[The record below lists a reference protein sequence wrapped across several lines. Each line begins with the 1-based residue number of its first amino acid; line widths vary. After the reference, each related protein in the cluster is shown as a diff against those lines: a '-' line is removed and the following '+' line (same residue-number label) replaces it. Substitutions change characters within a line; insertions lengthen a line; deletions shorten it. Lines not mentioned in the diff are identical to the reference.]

1 MRIIPGT
8 QSPQQ
13 TPPWQTLLS
22 QAITDPEEL
31 FRLLDLP
38 LDRLPAS
45 LRADREFRL
54 RVPRGFAARMRK
66 GDFNDPLLRQVLP
79 LAAESAQVP
88 GFSHDPLDEL
98 NAMPVP
104 GLLHKYQGRILLTA
118 TGACA
123 VHCRYCFRRHYP
135 YSEANP
141 RRAPDQTFE
150 YVRRH
155 TEINEVILSG
165 GDPLTLT
172 DSRLSE
178 LVAGLETLPHIIR
191 LRIHS
196 RVPVVLPERI
206 DNSLLEWMHRTRLQ
220 VVLVIHANHANEI
233 DTRVSQAMGKL
244 KQAGITLLN
253 QSVLLRGINDDA
265 GTLAELSETLFRAG
279 VIPYY
284 LHQLDCV
291 QGAAHFRVA
300 EDEAINIVNQLR
312 TVVPGYLLPALVREN
327 PGQPSKTPV

>member
-13 TPPWQTLLS
+13 TPLWQTLLS

-38 LDRLPAS
+38 LDSLPAS
-45 LRADREFRL
+45 LKADRDFRL

-66 GDFNDPLLRQVLP
+66 GDFDDPLLRQVLP
-79 LAAESAQVP
+79 LAEESAQVP
-88 GFSHDPLDEL
+88 GFSCDPLDEL

-104 GLLHKYQGRILLTA
+104 GVLHKYQGRILLTA

-123 VHCRYCFRRHYP
+123 IHCRYCFRRHYP

-141 RRAPDQTFE
+141 RRAPDQTFD
-150 YVRRH
+150 YVRQH
-155 TEINEVILSG
+155 TQINEVILSG

-178 LVAGLETLPHIIR
+178 LVSALETLPHVIR

-196 RVPVVLPERI
+196 RIPVVLPERI
-206 DNSLLEWMHRTRLQ
+206 DNSLLEWLHKTRLQ
-220 VVLVIHANHANEI
+220 VVLVIHANHAREI
-233 DTRVSQAMGKL
+233 DTRVRQAMGRL
-244 KQAGITLLN
+244 RQAGATLFN

-265 GTLAELSETLFRAG
+265 RTLADLSETLFRAG
-279 VIPYY
+279 VLPYY
-284 LHQLDCV
+284 LHQLDRV
-291 QGAAHFRVA
+291 QGAAHFSVA
-300 EDEAINIVNQLR
+300 DDEAINIINQLR

>member
-13 TPPWQTLLS
+13 TPLWQTLLS

-38 LDRLPAS
+38 LDSLPAS
-45 LRADREFRL
+45 LKADRDFRL

-66 GDFNDPLLRQVLP
+66 GDFNDPLLRQVVP
-79 LAAESAQVP
+79 LAEESAQVP
-88 GFSHDPLDEL
+88 VFSRDPLDEL

-104 GLLHKYQGRILLTA
+104 GVLHKYQGRILLTA

-123 VHCRYCFRRHYP
+123 IHCRYCFRRHYP

-141 RRAPDQTFE
+141 RRAPDQTFD
-150 YVRRH
+150 YVRQH
-155 TEINEVILSG
+155 TQINEVILSG

-178 LVAGLETLPHIIR
+178 LVSALETLPHVIR

-196 RVPVVLPERI
+196 RIPVVLPERI
-206 DNSLLEWMHRTRLQ
+206 DNSLLEWLHKTRLQ
-220 VVLVIHANHANEI
+220 VVLVIHANHAREI
-233 DTRVSQAMGKL
+233 DTRVRQAMGRL
-244 KQAGITLLN
+244 RQAGATLFN

-265 GTLAELSETLFRAG
+265 RTLADLSETLFRAG
-279 VIPYY
+279 VLPYY
-284 LHQLDCV
+284 LHQLDRV
-291 QGAAHFRVA
+291 QGAAHFSVA
-300 EDEAINIVNQLR
+300 DDEAINIINQLR

-327 PGQPSKTPV
+327 PGQLSKTPV